1 VADPLTR
8 SVDQLV
14 GAWRLMCGRGPS
26 HVLASADGIEYA
38 FSGLPVPFFNMA
50 ALTGADISAPTL
62 AAHGRDAC
70 AWAADKNVPW
80 MFVVTH
86 ERLAPGV
93 DATATLEACGLVPL
107 LGMTGM
113 EAQRIEPPARVPDGL
128 ELSRPRLDADCAAIL
143 EVNSAAYEMDLAAAQ
158 PLLANEAFWKDHFPV
173 VGLTGGRAVATAS
186 VLMVDGI
193 RYVALVATE
202 PGQQRR
208 GYADAAMRRALEAA
222 SQVHGDVTTVLHATD
237 AGRPIYARMGY
248 TPTSTQ
254 TVFLEQKFLGGH

>member
-1 VADPLTR
+1 MDPITR

-14 GAWRLMCGRGPS
+14 AAWRLMCGRGPH
-26 HVLASADGIEYA
+26 HVLASGDGIEYA
-38 FSGLPVPFFNMA
+38 FSGVPVPFFNMA
-50 ALTGADISAPTL
+50 ALTGRDISAATL
-62 AAHGRDAC
+62 AACGRDAC
-70 AWAADKNVPW
+70 GWAADKGVPW

-86 ERLAPGV
+86 ERLAEGV
-93 DATATLEACGLVPL
+93 DAAATLAGCGLAPL

-113 EAQRIEPPARVPDGL
+113 EAQWIAPPARVPEGL
-128 ELSRPRLDADCAAIL
+128 ELSTPRHDADCAAVL
-143 EVNSAAYEMDLAAAQ
+143 EINSAAYEMDLAAAQ
-158 PLLANEAFWKDHFPV
+158 PLLADEAFWADHFPI
-173 VGLTGGRAVATAS
+173 VGLVGGRPVSTAS
-186 VLMVDGI
+186 VLMVEGV

-208 GYADAAMRRALEAA
+208 GFADAAMRRALEAA

-254 TVFLEQKFLGGH
+254 TVFLETKFLDGH

>member
-1 VADPLTR
+1 MQDPLTR
-8 SVDQLV
+8 SIDQLV
-14 GAWRLMCGRGPS
+14 GAWRLLCGRGPR
-26 HVLASADGIEYA
+26 HVVASTDGIEYA

-50 ALTGADISAPTL
+50 ALTGRDITADTL

-70 AWAADKNVPW
+70 AWAADKGVPW

-93 DATATLEACGLVPL
+93 DAAATVATCGLAPL

-113 EAQRIEPPARVPDGL
+113 EAQRIAPPARVPDGL
-128 ELSRPRLDADCAAIL
+128 ALSIPRHEAECAAVL
-143 EVNSAAYEMDLAAAQ
+143 EINSAAYAMDLAAGQ
-158 PLLANEAFWKDHFPV
+158 PLLGEPGFWKDHFPV
-173 VGLTGGRAVATAS
+173 VGHVGGRPVATAS

-208 GYADAAMRRALEAA
+208 GFADAAMRRALEAA
-222 SQVHGDVTTVLHATD
+222 AQVHGDVPTVLHATD
-237 AGRPIYARMGY
+237 AGRAVYARMGY

-254 TVFLEQKFLGGH
+254 TVFLETKFLGGH

>member
-1 VADPLTR
+1 VSDPVTL
-8 SVDQLV
+8 SIDQLV

-26 HVLASADGIEYA
+26 RSLASADGIEYI
-38 FSGLPVPFFNMA
+38 FSGLPVPFFNLA
-50 ALTGADISAPTL
+50 ALAGRDISAATL
-62 AAHGRDAC
+62 AALGRDAC
-70 AWAADKNVPW
+70 AWAADKGVPW

-93 DATATLEACGLVPL
+93 DAAATLSACGLAPL

-113 EAQRIEPPARVPDGL
+113 QAERIAPPATLPDGL
-128 ELSRPRLDADCAAIL
+128 SLSTPQDDAACAAVL
-143 EVNSAAYEMDLAAAQ
+143 EVNSAAYAMDLGAAQ
-158 PLLANEAFWKDHFPV
+158 PLLRDKAFWQDHFPIV
-173 VGLTGGRAVATAS
+173 AAAGGRPVATAS
-186 VLMVDGI
+186 VLMVDGV

-208 GYADAAMRRALEAA
+208 GYAEAAMRRALEAA

-237 AGRPIYARMGY
+237 AGKPVYERMGY

-254 TVFLEQKFLGGH
+254 TVFLETKFLGGH